1 MKESPKDDEEKQTLL
16 YSESYPL
23 NEKNERKK
31 VKPISQV
38 HKLLSGVKINQNKIY
53 YKPLAPEHY
62 DEVKN
67 LHKEWFP
74 VPYPEQIFQNT
85 ILFNQGQFLTQ
96 GAFYYLEEERKEIIL
111 GLILLQWMWIDK
123 YFVDMVGENVLEEIN
138 KNIDYEEE
146 AKLYLSKQKFYTSC
160 YIISLGV
167 IDECR
172 KMNIGTSLI
181 KDMMNYVVYFPFCR
195 AMYLHVIDGNFSA
208 IKFYEKN
215 GLIRAKKIKDFYQID
230 DKKYDSY
237 VYVKIF
243 DARAIKLVE
252 KYKNSNLNFKQKCF
266 KYLILKPFY
275 LLVKIFLLFCLCR
288 CFKKKIVLDK

>member
-74 VPYPEQIFQNT
+74 VPYPEQIFENT
-85 ILFNQGQFLTQ
+85 ILFNQGQYLTQ

-172 KMNIGTSLI
+172 KMNIGTSMI
-181 KDMMNYVVYFPFCR
+181 KAIYNYIIVFDFVVGI
-195 AMYLHVIDGNFSA
+195 YLNVISSNTSGK
-208 IKFYEKN
+208 KFYEKN
-215 GLIRAKKIKDFYQID
+215 GLKYVNHIKDFYVID
-230 DKKYDSY
+230 EKNYDCD
-237 VYVKIF
+237 VYVRIFNKKEKSLRDNYFLSMMTIGQKI
-243 DARAIKLVE
+243 L
-252 KYKNSNLNFKQKCF
+252 YYCL
-266 KYLILKPFY
+266 YKPFY
-275 LLVKIFLLFCLCR
+275 FIVYVFILVFLLR
-288 CFKKKIVLDK
+288 CFRKKIKTE

>member
-1 MKESPKDDEEKQTLL
+1 
-16 YSESYPL
+16 
-23 NEKNERKK
+23 
-31 VKPISQV
+31 
-38 HKLLSGVKINQNKIY
+38 
-53 YKPLAPEHY
+53 
-62 DEVKN
+62 
-67 LHKEWFP
+67 
-74 VPYPEQIFQNT
+74 
-85 ILFNQGQFLTQ
+85 
-96 GAFYYLEEERKEIIL
+96 
-111 GLILLQWMWIDK
+111 
-123 YFVDMVGENVLEEIN
+123 MVGENVLEEIN

-172 KMNIGTSLI
+172 KMNIGTRLI
-181 KDMMNYVVYFPFCR
+181 KGMMNYVVYFPFCR

-243 DARAIKLVE
+243 DARAKNLVE